1 MSALILLIEDDQRL
15 ANTVCRFLNS
25 HNLKTEHL
33 SNGKQLSSRLI
44 QQQYDLILCDV
55 MLPGSSG
62 FDLAQDIRRY
72 FDGPLLF
79 ISALRDTQSELQGF
93 AVGGDDYIAKPIDPD
108 ILLARIRSRLNTVRT
123 RSTLT
128 NAIELGNLYLDTEKR
143 SFTVAQNEIHLTP
156 YEFEIMWLL
165 VQHPGTKIT
174 RNQLFDA
181 TVGREYDGV
190 SRTIDGRI
198 SRLRR
203 KLDNIEDISHRI
215 ITFWGQGY
223 MLSEK

>member
-1 MSALILLIEDDQRL
+1 MSARILLIEDDQRL
-15 ANTVCRFLNS
+15 ADSVCRFLNA
-25 HNLKTEHL
+25 HDMRTEHL
-33 SNGKQLSSRLI
+33 SQGRQLSARLLK
-44 QQQYDLILCDV
+44 QQYDLILCDV

-62 FDLAQDIRRY
+62 FELAKDIRRH

-79 ISALRDTQSELQGF
+79 LSALSDTQSELQGF
-93 AVGGDDYIAKPIDPD
+93 AVGGDDYIAKPVEPS
-108 ILLARIRSRLNTVRT
+108 ILLARIRSRLKAVRGGG
-123 RSTLT
+123 SQQSQMQV
-128 NAIELGNLYLDTEKR
+128 GNLLLDMGR
-143 SFTVAQNEIHLTP
+143 RALSVAGEDVHLTP

-165 VQHPGTKIT
+165 AQHQGTKIT

-203 KLDNIEDISHRI
+203 KLDSIDKISHQI
-215 ITFWGQGY
+215 STFWGQGY